1 MSTPHISAK
10 EGDFAKTVLMP
21 GDPLRAKFIAETYL
35 TDVRQVTA
43 VRNMFGFTGK
53 YNGKE
58 ISVMGSG
65 MGCPSIGIYS
75 WELFNFYGVET
86 IIRVGSAGG
95 MAPQLKLKDVLIG
108 MAAATDSNYVKAFN
122 LPGLPALTADFGLIE
137 KAAAY
142 ARGHGMSYH
151 VGTLLSSDHFYYPEG
166 NNDTKRWAEWGVLGA
181 EMEAAALYSNAI
193 YAHKKAL
200 SICTVSDLVF
210 DLSQQMTPEERQ
222 TSLKDMIVM
231 ALEIAE

>member
-1 MSTPHISAK
+1 MSTPHINAK
-10 EGDFAKTVLMP
+10 DGDFAKTVLMP
-21 GDPLRAKFIAETYL
+21 GDPLRAKFIVETYL
-35 TDVRQVTA
+35 SDVRQVNS
-43 VRNMFGFTGK
+43 VRNMFGYTGK
-53 YNGKE
+53 YKGKE

-75 WELFNFYGVET
+75 WELFNFYQVET
-86 IIRVGSAGG
+86 IIRIGSCGG
-95 MAPQLKLKDVLIG
+95 LAPKVRLKDIVIG
-108 MAAATDSNYVKAFN
+108 MSVATDSNYVSAFN
-122 LPGLPALTADFGLIE
+122 LPGLPALTADFGIVE

-142 ARGHGMSYH
+142 ARENNKRYH

-166 NNDTKRWAEWGVLGA
+166 NNNARRWADWGVLGA

-200 SICTVSDLVF
+200 SICTVSDLIF
-210 DLSQQMTPEERQ
+210 DLSQSMTAEERQ
-222 TSLKDMIVM
+222 TALTDMITM

>member
-1 MSTPHISAK
+1 MATPHIHAK
-10 EGDFAKTVLMP
+10 DGDFAKTVLMP

-35 TDVRQVTA
+35 SDVRQVNS
-43 VRNMFGFTGK
+43 VRNMLGYTGK
-53 YNGKE
+53 YKGKE

-75 WELFNFYGVET
+75 WELFNFYQVET
-86 IIRVGSAGG
+86 IIRIGSCGG
-95 MAPQLKLKDVLIG
+95 LAPQVRLNDIVIG
-108 MAAATDSNYVKAFN
+108 MGVATDSNYVSAFN
-122 LPGLPALTADFGLIE
+122 LPGLPALIADFDIVE

-142 ARGHGMSYH
+142 AREHNKRYH

-166 NNDTKRWAEWGVLGA
+166 NDNARRWAAWGILGA

-200 SICTVSDLVF
+200 SICTVSDLIF
-210 DLSQQMTPEERQ
+210 DLTQSMTAEERQ
-222 TSLKDMIVM
+222 TALTDMITM